1 MPQSIVLQLQDLAS
15 DGKYEISDLL
25 RKALLVA
32 TKLNL
37 NEHRDWILSELNGYR
52 DSSLLPEYR
61 IIHGDLRAQNPY
73 HGLIPFILPHADLME
88 TVTKIRLS
96 ESVSSIEQLASS
108 EKKGS
113 ICFFFG
119 PEQEAALMRMQ
130 GNYALRPLRVV
141 GGNVLLAVIQSV
153 RTRILEWALS
163 LEAAGI
169 LGEGLSFSEKERS
182 VAMTNKTIQIQ
193 NFQGVLGDVSGG
205 SITQSNTITI
215 TPGNFDSLAQYLKE
229 QGVQSKEIKELE
241 IAIADDPEPMQSG
254 IFGGKVGAWIGKMV
268 GRAASG
274 GWEISVSTAGTLLAA
289 ALTKYYGL

>member
-96 ESVSSIEQLASS
+96 ESVSSIEQLVSS

-169 LGEGLSFSEKERS
+169 LGEGLSFSERERS

-205 SITQSNTITI
+205 SITQSNTIT
-215 TPGNFDSLAQYLKE
+215 PGNFDSLAQYLKE
-229 QGVQSKEIKELE
+229 QGVQSREIKELE

-254 IFGGKVGAWIGKMV
+254 VFGGKVGAWIGRMV

-274 GWEISVSTAGTLLAA
+274 GWDISVSTAGTLLAA
-289 ALTKYYGL
+289 AITKYYGL